1 MPFPVQTVLPTVAS
15 RLTAELAGKAL
26 KTAWEFVMFNL
37 TQQERVVLLFIA
49 GVILVGSLLQIV
61 SKQSL
66 EVRNFLELMET
77 MDP

>member
-1 MPFPVQTVLPTVAS
+1 
-15 RLTAELAGKAL
+15 
-26 KTAWEFVMFNL
+26 MFNL

-61 SKQSL
+61 SKQSP